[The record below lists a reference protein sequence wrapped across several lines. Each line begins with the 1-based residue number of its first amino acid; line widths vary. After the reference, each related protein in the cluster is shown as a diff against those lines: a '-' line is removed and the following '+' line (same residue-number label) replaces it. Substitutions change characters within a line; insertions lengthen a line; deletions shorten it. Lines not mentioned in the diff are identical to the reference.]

1 MQNKQST
8 NVTLKKYQATD
19 KRKIL
24 SVGTIIALCIVLS
37 PIVSYVY
44 QGFPNVK
51 TWESSLFGTIHSN
64 YYESIQ
70 ILAWIV
76 FSKVVPFILLLIWF
90 FTCKHWWY
98 HSILVPIAMYVFQIY
113 STINEDLL
121 FVDSDEFYIIMPLI
135 ALVAAITYTIRTK
148 IFDRLY
154 GVNLDQ
160 ELKRVRWNGKIV
172 TIPADSPLDL
182 QQVDDESDEIIEEEE
197 EDDDVF

>member
-8 NVTLKKYQATD
+8 NVSLKYQATD

-24 SVGTIIALCIVLS
+24 SIGTLIALCIVLS
-37 PIVSYVY
+37 PILSYIY

-51 TWESSLFGTIHSN
+51 TWESFLFGTIHSN

-70 ILAWIV
+70 ILVWVV

-113 STINEDLL
+113 STINDDLL
-121 FVDSDEFYIIMPLI
+121 FADSDEFYIIIPLI
-135 ALVAAITYTIRTK
+135 AIVAAITYTIRTK

-182 QQVDDESDEIIEEEE
+182 QQIDDEDDEIIEEEE
-197 EDDDVF
+197 EDDDGF

>member
-8 NVTLKKYQATD
+8 NVSLKYQATD

-24 SVGTIIALCIVLS
+24 SIGTLIALCIVLS
-37 PIVSYVY
+37 PILSYIY

-51 TWESSLFGTIHSN
+51 TWESFLFGTIHSN

-70 ILAWIV
+70 ILVWVV

-113 STINEDLL
+113 STINDDLL
-121 FVDSDEFYIIMPLI
+121 FADSDEFYIIIPLI
-135 ALVAAITYTIRTK
+135 AIVAAITYTIRTK

-182 QQVDDESDEIIEEEE
+182 QQIDDESEEIIEEEE
-197 EDDDVF
+197 EEDDDF

>member
-8 NVTLKKYQATD
+8 KQELKHQLTD
-19 KRKIL
+19 KRKNL
-24 SVGTIIALCIVLS
+24 SIGTIIALCIVLS
-37 PIVSYVY
+37 PILSYVY
-44 QGFPNVK
+44 QGFPDVK
-51 TWESSLFGTIHSN
+51 TWESFLFGTIHSN
-64 YYESIQ
+64 YYESIH
-70 ILAWIV
+70 ILVWVV

-113 STINEDLL
+113 NTINDDLQ
-121 FVDSDEFYIIMPLI
+121 FADSDEFYIIIPII

-182 QQVDDESDEIIEEEE
+182 QQIDDESDEIIEDEEE
-197 EDDDVF
+197 EDDVF

>member
-1 MQNKQST
+1 M
-8 NVTLKKYQATD
+8 
-19 KRKIL
+19 
-24 SVGTIIALCIVLS
+24 LS
-37 PIVSYVY
+37 PILSYVY
-44 QGFPNVK
+44 QGFPDVK
-51 TWESSLFGTIHSN
+51 TWESSLFGAIHSN

-70 ILAWIV
+70 ILVWVV

-113 STINEDLL
+113 STINEDLQ
-121 FVDSDEFYIIMPLI
+121 FADDDEFYIIIPII
-135 ALVAAITYTIRTK
+135 AVVAAITYTIRTK

-182 QQVDDESDEIIEEEE
+182 KLINDEDDEIIEEEE
-197 EDDDVF
+197 EEKDVS

>member
-1 MQNKQST
+1 MQNKQSK
-8 NVTLKKYQATD
+8 NQELKHQGTD
-19 KRKIL
+19 KRKNL

-37 PIVSYVY
+37 PILSYVY
-44 QGFPNVK
+44 QGFPDVK
-51 TWESSLFGTIHSN
+51 TWESSLFGAIHSN

-70 ILAWIV
+70 ILVWVV

-113 STINEDLL
+113 STIHDDLQ
-121 FVDSDEFYIIMPLI
+121 FTDSDEFYIIIPII
-135 ALVAAITYTIRTK
+135 AIVAAITYTIRTK

-182 QQVDDESDEIIEEEE
+182 QQIDDESEEIIEEEE
-197 EDDDVF
+197 EEDDVF

>member
-1 MQNKQST
+1 MQNKQSIKEQ
-8 NVTLKKYQATD
+8 LKYHQGD

-24 SVGTIIALCIVLS
+24 SVGTLIALCVVLS
-37 PIVSYVY
+37 PILFYAY

-51 TWESSLFGTIHSN
+51 TWESFLFGTIHSN
-64 YYESIQ
+64 YYESIHT
-70 ILAWIV
+70 LAWVV
-76 FSKVVPFILLLIWF
+76 FSKVVPFMLLLIWF

-121 FVDSDEFYIIMPLI
+121 FVDSDEFYIIIPLI
-135 ALVAAITYTIRTK
+135 AIVAAITYTIRTK

-160 ELKRVRWNGKIV
+160 ELKRVHWNGKIV

-182 QQVDDESDEIIEEEE
+182 QQIDDENDEIIEEEE
-197 EDDDVF
+197 EEDDVF